1 MVKLI
6 FINIHRR
13 FIMKSNFYEWLEA
26 PEEMVGFLF
35 WKITYLWQREMNNAL
50 KDVDL
55 THGHFA
61 LLSGLA
67 WLEKDGK
74 QVTQTKLADTT
85 QKNIMATS
93 KILRIMEKRGLVE
106 RKSEGKDSRAKYVH
120 LTHEGLETMEKASK
134 ITERVNQEFFKSLDD
149 EKDRFTENL
158 WTVLY
163 TNFNE

>member
-1 MVKLI
+1 
-6 FINIHRR
+6 
-13 FIMKSNFYEWLEA
+13 MKGNFYEWLEE

-50 KDVDL
+50 KDVNL

-67 WLEKDGK
+67 WLEKDEK
-74 QVTQTKLADTT
+74 QVTQTKLADTA

-93 KILRIMEKRGLVE
+93 KILRILEKRGLIE
-106 RKSEGKDSRAKYVH
+106 RESEGKDPRAKYVH
-120 LTHEGLETMEKASK
+120 LTYQGLKTLEKASI
-134 ITERVNQEFFKSLDD
+134 ITERVNQEFFKSLGDD
-149 EKDRFTENL
+149 KDRFTENL

-163 TNFNE
+163 SNYKD